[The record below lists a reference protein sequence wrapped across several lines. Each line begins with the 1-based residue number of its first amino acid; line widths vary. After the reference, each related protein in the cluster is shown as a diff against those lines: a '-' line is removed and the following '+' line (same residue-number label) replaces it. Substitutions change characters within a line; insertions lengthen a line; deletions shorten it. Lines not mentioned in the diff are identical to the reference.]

1 MVDPLSIAFIQIIF
15 QQLNR
20 FLDAEIANEKLEE
33 LSRATLIEVFLVCI
47 NDWKVKT
54 EGSYRKN
61 PRQEIFLLEKYA
73 ELFTYVS
80 SKFRSR
86 DLLSEEWLN
95 RIVDIAKKMQR
106 IAFDSEVDTRNLYRS
121 DELFKEIKNML
132 DEFKQAE
139 EVI

>member
-1 MVDPLSIAFIQIIF
+1 MVDPLSVAFIPIIF

-86 DLLSEEWLN
+86 NLLSEEWLN
-95 RIVDIAKKMQR
+95 RIVDTAKKMQR
-106 IAFDSEVDTRNLYRS
+106 IAFDSQVDPRNLYRS

>member
-1 MVDPLSIAFIQIIF
+1 MVDPLSIVFIPIIF

-95 RIVDIAKKMQR
+95 RIVDTAKKMQR
-106 IAFDSEVDTRNLYRS
+106 IAFDSEIDPRNLYRS
-121 DELFKEIKNML
+121 DELFNEIKNML

>member
-1 MVDPLSIAFIQIIF
+1 MVDPLSIAFIPIIV

-61 PRQEIFLLEKYA
+61 PGQEIYLLEKYA

-95 RIVDIAKKMQR
+95 RIVDTAKKMQR
-106 IAFDSEVDTRNLYRS
+106 IAFDSEIDPRNLYRS
-121 DELFKEIKNML
+121 DELFNEIKNML